1 MSEPGNRQQPAVLSI
16 PDAANYLGVSADTIR
31 KLIRAGD
38 IPHARIGNSIR
49 IPRAE
54 LEAYLRAR
62 TTTEWERVDGRGRQA
77 AG

>member
-1 MSEPGNRQQPAVLSI
+1 MDESRTKEPAAALSI
-16 PDAANYLGVSADTIR
+16 PDAATHLGVSADTVR
-31 KLIRAGD
+31 RLIRAGE

-54 LEAYLRAR
+54 LEDYLAKQ
-62 TTTEWERVDGRGRQA
+62 TTREWKRVDRRGRQA